1 MDHDR
6 YGLDGMP
13 ISCRGADCDPVT
25 GIAFPRVREANG
37 PGIPYLRVILAG
49 LMLVF
54 VGFFAWQTRLFG

>member
-6 YGLDGMP
+6 YGLDGTP

-25 GIAFPRVREANG
+25 GIAFPRVPETNG

-49 LMLVF
+49 LMLAF
-54 VGFFAWQTRLFG
+54 IGFFAWQTHLLG

>member
-6 YGLDGMP
+6 YGLDGTP

-25 GIAFPRVREANG
+25 GIAFPRVPETNG

-49 LMLVF
+49 MMLVF
-54 VGFFAWQTRLFG
+54 VGFFAWQTHLFS

>member
-6 YGLDGMP
+6 YGLDGTP

-25 GIAFPRVREANG
+25 GIAFPRGRETNG

-54 VGFFAWQTRLFG
+54 VGFFAWQTHLFG